1 MTALCVAQFVKV
13 LNSIDGSK
21 RRGEVFSDFCELA
34 YCALAK
40 VAAPTVD
47 DRDKLECQ
55 YMEVVA
61 RYQNKDDI
69 RKMPELLAISYDA
82 INAGGIDFLGSVAG
96 ELGTLDAKLGQ
107 FFTPYAVSRMM
118 AEIILQGA
126 GEVIDKK
133 GFITI
138 QEPAVGAGGMLLAAA
153 DVIEEMGF
161 PRASCVGR
169 GYRTFTNNL
178 LHGIYSDKYARNCWP
193 RYMWK
198 LTISRSLYQCLHCRC
213 ARLYQ
218 PQRPSFRQ
226 NPQRPC

>member
-161 PRASCVGR
+161 PRASCVETH
-169 GYRTFTNNL
+169 YL
-178 LHGIYSDKYARNCWP
+178 SKSIP
-193 RYMWK
+193 V
-198 LTISRSLYQCLHCRC
+198 LTLPL
-213 ARLYQ
+213 
-218 PQRPSFRQ
+218 RPSLSTTTAFLSTKSPKALLKPLIADKTSQ
-226 NPQRPC
+226 LSLFDL

>member
-1 MTALCVAQFVKV
+1 MTALRVAQFVKA

-47 DRDKLECQ
+47 DRDKLERQ

-107 FFTPYAVSRMM
+107 FFTPYDVSRMM
-118 AEIILQGA
+118 AGIILQDA
-126 GEVIDKK
+126 GEVIDKN

-153 DVIEEMGF
+153 DVIEEMG
-161 PRASCVGR
+161 
-169 GYRTFTNNL
+169 
-178 LHGIYSDKYARNCWP
+178 YSP
-193 RYMWK
+193 
-198 LTISRSLYQCLHCRC
+198 
-213 ARLYQ
+213 
-218 PQRPSFRQ
+218 
-226 NPQRPC
+226 